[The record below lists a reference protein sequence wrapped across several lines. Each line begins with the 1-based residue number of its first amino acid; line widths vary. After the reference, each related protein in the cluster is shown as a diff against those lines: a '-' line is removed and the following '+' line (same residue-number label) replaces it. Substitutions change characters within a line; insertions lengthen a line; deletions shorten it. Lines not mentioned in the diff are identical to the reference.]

1 MYTYYISVGSNIGN
15 RRQFI
20 DDAYHALAIHPEVH
34 SITSSTII
42 ETEPWGYTEQD
53 VFLNAVW
60 CVSSSL
66 EPHDLL
72 DVLQSLECEA
82 QRKRDIHWGP
92 RTLDLDIVYALSD
105 DGACMYIND
114 ARLVIPHPYF
124 WDRLFVLEPLMELDK
139 AFTYNGES
147 IGDRIQTLK
156 K

>member
-20 DDAYHALAIHPEVH
+20 DDAYHALSIHPEVH

-60 CVSSSL
+60 RVSSSL

-82 QRKRDIHWGP
+82 QRKRDIRWGP

-105 DGACMYIND
+105 DGACMYVND
-114 ARLVIPHPYF
+114 VRLVIPHSYF
-124 WDRLFVLEPLMELDK
+124 WDRLFVLEPLLELDK
-139 AFTYNGES
+139 EFTYNGES
-147 IGDRIQTLK
+147 LGDRIQTLK